1 MRKLFLFLY
10 LILFSIFGFSQFMQL
25 FSDDLNC
32 RYFPKSPQDSIVDV
46 FATSG
51 SWFGLGI
58 PDADQTEKFGKFS
71 GPYSYFD
78 NTWISKSLLE
88 FNFGIPGVGKIQYE
102 SANDFELVQLPG
114 MLCQKFV
121 FDNFYLEIR
130 AIFISGRT
138 CLFKADAINTSNQR
152 VPMSWMVK
160 GDAFEELGEADKF
173 TDGWMYK
180 IDNKDDVFWLI
191 RFRLDDEMNLVFNPD
206 SYEFS
211 YKNPIWVEPQDTF
224 SIVTTLSQYF
234 KGDLRKDIMLSSEAL
249 QNPDEF
255 FDRNNNLW
263 NFLVTNVVVQNE
275 DLRNLSLQA
284 LQTMFLNLRSYLPSF
299 QNYFFNKNSNQQN
312 EAIYVDENWF
322 YASAMIRYDPNVSI
336 YGLNAVVSNLNA
348 DSSLNQI
355 IPVLGSID
363 NNSGLSQRPMAA
375 WTAWNA
381 FSAKPKKE
389 IMQSLYPLI
398 KASHQYWYSH
408 RNKNGNLWCEDDNGI
423 ERPDINA
430 LLFSEKYCLNKMA
443 QELSLSEDVEIYKQQ
458 MDSMKLNY
466 NSYFFD
472 TDLAALANVNIST
485 DSRQLNDEAIAFALW
500 SGLAAFDVADYYAN
514 IVRINLAEGVYKEIF
529 KAGKFD
535 ISYYYFLISGLKLY
549 KYEEEANLLR
559 GQLLEVVLNDTKNNI
574 IPSYG
579 LNGKEYNNSTL
590 TASVLLLLMN
600 Y

>member
-1 MRKLFLFLY
+1 MRKIFLFFY
-10 LILFSIFGFSQFMQL
+10 LILFSIFGFSQFMHL
-25 FSDDLNC
+25 FSDDIDC
-32 RYFPKSPQDSIVDV
+32 RYFPKNSRDTVVDV
-46 FATSG
+46 FSTSG

-58 PDADQTEKFGKFS
+58 PSANQTEKFGKFA
-71 GPYSYFD
+71 GPYSFFD
-78 NTWISKSLLE
+78 NKWISKSLLE

-102 SANDFELVQLPG
+102 SANDFELVQFPG
-114 MLCQKFV
+114 MLYQKFV

-180 IDNKDDVFWLI
+180 IDNMEDVFWLI

-206 SYEFS
+206 SFEFS

-249 QNPDEF
+249 QDPNVF
-255 FDRNNNLW
+255 FERNDNLW
-263 NFLVTNVVVQNE
+263 NFLVTNVVVQND

-284 LQTMFLNLRSYLPSF
+284 LQTMFLNLRSYLPTF
-299 QNYFFNKNSNQQN
+299 QNYFFNQNSNQQN

-336 YGLNAVVSNLNA
+336 YCLNAVVSNLNI

-389 IMQSLYPLI
+389 IMQRLYPLI

-408 RNKNGNLWCEDDNGI
+408 QNMNGNLWCEDDNGV

-430 LLFSEKYCLNKMA
+430 MLFSEKYCLNKMA
-443 QELSLSEDVEIYKQQ
+443 QELSFEDDVEIYQQQ
-458 MDSMKLNY
+458 MDSMKLSY
-466 NSYFFD
+466 NSHFFD
-472 TDLAALANVNIST
+472 TNLAGLANINISSSST
-485 DSRQLNDEAIAFALW
+485 QLNDEAIAYALW
-500 SGLAAFDVADYYAN
+500 AGLAAFDVADYYAN
-514 IVRINLAEGVYKEIF
+514 IVRNNIEEGVYKDIF
-529 KAGKFD
+529 KTGKFD

-549 KYEEEANLLR
+549 KYEEEANRLR
-559 GQLLEVVLNDTKNNI
+559 GQLLEVVRNDTKNNI